1 MTTAEKVFTVII
13 VVNTLIAVAY
23 YIWGCIIQT
32 ADAGEGPRK
41 KRKKAPEKLGKS
53 RKEESEEGQD
63 SQGKEQ
69 GKQQESPEKE
79 PDKPQAA
86 PEAGGEPEEE
96 ESPLEQRLSR
106 TGYLFKALVI
116 LLCPVVGI
124 LFFLVTQLM
133 YVLFFRTKADLTD
146 VIFGKDK
153 VVANRKAD
161 EDSERNRVP
170 IEEAL
175 AVADKES
182 LRSLVMDVVKGDVY
196 KSLATISLAL
206 NSEDTET
213 SHYAASVLRDTLND
227 FRQKSQELYNALHKG
242 DENAADVACTLME
255 YMNEVLCQEV
265 FPDMEQKAF
274 VEMMEEAGDWL
285 YKSEENRYRL
295 TCEYIEWIALRLL
308 GTKQYD
314 RMKIWCDRCMEM
326 YPEELPAYTI
336 RLKLYFSIQDK
347 DNFFGTMNRLKESDI
362 VIDRDTLDLIRVF
375 N

>member
-32 ADAGEGPRK
+32 ADAGESPRK

>member
-32 ADAGEGPRK
+32 ADAGESPRK

-53 RKEESEEGQD
+53 RKEESEERQD